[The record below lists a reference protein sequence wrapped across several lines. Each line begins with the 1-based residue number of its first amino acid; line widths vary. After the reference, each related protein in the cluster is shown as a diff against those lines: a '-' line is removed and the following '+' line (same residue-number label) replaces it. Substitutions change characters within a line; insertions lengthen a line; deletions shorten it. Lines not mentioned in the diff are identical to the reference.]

1 MDSLS
6 KSEYAAMLPFLQP
19 SQAVSV
25 YNDRLKRVLKFNN
38 EVIDWLQE
46 RRKVEEQYVAGL
58 RKLGA
63 HRVPNPQ
70 SELGVFREA
79 WDKIV
84 ESVEQTAAAHHQFA
98 ASIDIEIETPL
109 RSFSGRDD
117 VRNLNIIHSNLVSM
131 ARELDDAQ
139 EKTEKLSKK
148 GAKNHAKMEQAS
160 ARLEAAISQWESQ
173 APFVFESLQVA
184 DEARVNQMR
193 NLLTQYETM
202 DLDCSQRSAAS
213 STDAL
218 TLLLE
223 VSTQR
228 EIDQFVHRTTSG
240 RVKPNR
246 AETQSNAVTGD
257 SSGPSVGR
265 TSSTAAE
272 PPVQREAQSPNSVAD
287 HPPQTPISVLT
298 SVPTATSTP
307 GQVSTP
313 ASRVQPSIAPTTSH
327 GQVPPTSSSTN
338 ASFHM
343 PAAFA
348 APPMPPLPSDDHVRE
363 GSNAHESKP
372 DSSLRSRLGNMLG
385 RRRQSIQGGFAG
397 FSPIAAQKHGRVM
410 GGNHSSSNIS
420 PRPSIHDMSSGHA
433 KLSSLSEDAPVNGQA
448 FDDQDGNAANGHGNG
463 FSPSNRQY
471 TQSPT
476 SQSNGFESSNI
487 GPSQG
492 SSASPPGG
500 EGTTA
505 SPAVDS
511 EGFTIRPDTVDPITL
526 AQQEAAAA
534 EGHDNEQ
541 LFKLNIQ
548 NRPIH
553 EEDPEQEKAAIT
565 NVASALS
572 MQMPAKR
579 APTVRG
585 RREVRNTIYM
595 PTPPQQPESMGEALG
610 LPAIPPSPSIP
621 DKFQQQQ
628 HQSHKPPSFAG
639 EPRAP
644 VAGSDTLSVRSGTS
658 MSGARQFRHPE
669 LTSEGLSASIVEM
682 VAATF
687 APSGLKTVKMSGE
700 IAFGY
705 RPAEPVDREK
715 KESILINNFLNL
727 EAIGPNRIFVHPSVQ
742 GRNDQYSLD
751 VSYLNRTT
759 TAFTYRIHSE
769 DENGHSLAHNL
780 PLSIEPNWTTRG
792 DALNL
797 RIMLNIYQDSKF
809 DELVFKNVAISVN
822 YKGLATG
829 VKSKPAGTHLKERH
843 VVYWRMPELHLKK
856 GVPHKVICQIAG
868 ANGAPTPGH
877 VDANWEY
884 IPQNVTESLA
894 GISISRLEET
904 KGKGVEVEDD
914 PFADEATS
922 ESSGLPGDMKW
933 SPIPLA
939 VKVVSGKYES
949 VNDEDSS
956 LVPQPTSAI
965 PSSP

>member
-19 SQAVSV
+19 TQAVSV
-25 YNDRLKRVLKFNN
+25 YNDRLKRVLKFNH
-38 EVIDWLQE
+38 EVTDWLQE
-46 RRKVEEQYVAGL
+46 RRKVEEQYVSGL
-58 RKLGA
+58 RKLSA

-84 ESVEQTAAAHHQFA
+84 ESVEQTAAAHHQLA
-98 ASIDIEIETPL
+98 ASIDMEIETPL
-109 RSFSGRDD
+109 RSFSSRDD
-117 VRNLNIIHSNLVSM
+117 VRNLNTIHANLVSM

-148 GAKNHAKMEQAS
+148 GAKTQAKMEQAS

-213 STDAL
+213 STNAL
-218 TLLLE
+218 NLLLE

-240 RVKPNR
+240 RVKPVR
-246 AETQSNAVTGD
+246 SEPQSTNGPNTPSEGGA
-257 SSGPSVGR
+257 PSVATETRMDRNTQGQ
-265 TSSTAAE
+265 TSAND
-272 PPVQREAQSPNSVAD
+272 R
-287 HPPQTPISVLT
+287 PPQTPISVVT
-298 SVPTATSTP
+298 SPQTAASTP
-307 GQVSTP
+307 AQVSTP
-313 ASRVQPSIAPTTSH
+313 ASRAAPSIAPTTSH
-327 GQVPPTSSSTN
+327 GQAPPTSSSTN
-338 ASFHM
+338 ASFHI

-348 APPMPPLPSDDHVRE
+348 APPVPPIPSNE
-363 GSNAHESKP
+363 ASHENYATHDTKP
-372 DSSLRSRLGNMLG
+372 DLSLRSRLGNMLG

-397 FSPIAAQKHGRVM
+397 FSPISTQKPGRGM
-410 GGNHSSSNIS
+410 TGNQSSSNIS
-420 PRPSIHDMSSGHA
+420 PRPSLHDISSGHA
-433 KLSSLSEDAPVNGQA
+433 KLSSLSEDAPAHVQSLQTEASPIN
-448 FDDQDGNAANGHGNG
+448 GNG
-463 FSPSNRQY
+463 YSKEHSYSPM
-471 TQSPT
+471 
-476 SQSNGFESSNI
+476 SQSNGFEGSNTGTPSSPHAPPHEDTNKA
-487 GPSQG
+487 
-492 SSASPPGG
+492 SSP
-500 EGTTA
+500 T
-505 SPAVDS
+505 VDS
-511 EGFTIRPDTVDPITL
+511 EGYTIKPNAIDPITL
-526 AQQEAAAA
+526 AQQEAANA

-548 NRPIH
+548 NKPIS
-553 EEDPEQEKAAIT
+553 EEDPEEQKAAIT

-595 PTPPQQPESMGEALG
+595 PSPVQQHDSVGEALG

-621 DKFQQQQ
+621 EKFQQQQ
-628 HQSHKPPSFAG
+628 QQQQTQFQKPPSLAALSSDSK
-639 EPRAP
+639 AP
-644 VAGSDTLSVRSGTS
+644 TGGSDTLSVRSGTS

-669 LTSEGLSASIVEM
+669 LTGEGLSASIVEM

-687 APSGLKTVKMSGE
+687 APSGLKSIKMSGE

-705 RPAEPVDREK
+705 KPTEQVDRDK
-715 KESILINNFLNL
+715 KETVLINNFTNL
-727 EAIGPNRIFVHPSVQ
+727 EAIGPNRIFVHPSMQ

-759 TAFTYRIHSE
+759 TAFTYRVHSE
-769 DENGHSLAHNL
+769 IQNGLSLAHNL

-792 DALNL
+792 DTLNL

-809 DELVFKNVAISVN
+809 EELSLKNVAISVN

-829 VKSKPAGTHLKERH
+829 VKSKPTGTHLKERH
-843 VVYWRMPELHLKK
+843 IVYWRMAELHLQK

-868 ANGAPTPGH
+868 ANSAPTPGH
-877 VDANWEY
+877 IDANWEY
-884 IPQNVTESLA
+884 TPQNATESLA

-904 KGKGVEVEDD
+904 KGKGIEVEDD

-922 ESSGLPGDMKW
+922 ESSGLPADMRW

-939 VKVVSGKYES
+939 IKVVSGKYEA
-949 VNDEDSS
+949 VYDEEPSS
-956 LVPQPTSAI
+956 ALQSTAAI